1 MMDEADSSGLQ
12 SDAEAAERET
22 VGTACPIVGVGA
34 SAGGVDA
41 LRRLFPNVQSD
52 CGMAFVVVQHL
63 DPARQSALAEVLA
76 RSSALPVVQIENET
90 EVEPNHV
97 YVIPP
102 NASLTIQNGRL
113 LLSTPFGP
121 RGHPSSIDE
130 FFTSLARHQ
139 GENAACVILS
149 GTGSDGTVGL
159 RAIKEGGGLTLAQAE
174 AEYDGMMRSAVATG
188 LVDFVL
194 GVEDI
199 PGTLADYFDHVSRTS
214 NQRREGAVR
223 PDTADRIWQITDLLR
238 SQTGHDFS
246 GYKDRTIVRRVQR
259 RMHVLQIDNISQFI
273 ERLGRDSRE
282 VNLLFQDL
290 LIGVTNFFR
299 DPDAFAALEHE
310 VVPQLFAGKGPDDA
324 VRVWVPGC
332 ATGEEAYSIAILL
345 REFAPKLG
353 AAPKLQ
359 VFATDID
366 DHALDIAR
374 IGRFPPTISNDIS
387 SSRLERYFLRED
399 GTYRIAGDLREICLF
414 STHNLLR
421 DAPFSKLDLIS
432 CRNLLIYLGGD
443 LQGRIIPL
451 FHYALVPNGFLFLG
465 TSENVTRH
473 SRLFSTIDKVH
484 RIFRQRNHLDRRVP
498 EFPLTA
504 PDAARRVTRAP
515 KLRVPAPEPSLKVA
529 AERQLLDRFAPAYV
543 VVNSDGDV
551 LQSSGR
557 TGKYL
562 ELPSGPPETNIFSMA
577 RPGLRLEVRAAL
589 HRATDSGQL
598 AVQTKVSIDTDGGL
612 QPIDLYVQPLRFGTP
627 LETTYMIVLQDLGP
641 ATPLDEAEV
650 LRGGD
655 VEGAGVHHLEAELR
669 ATRERLQT
677 MTEELESSN
686 EELKSSNEEL
696 QSINEELQSSNEE
709 LETSKEELQSVNEEL
724 QTVNAEL
731 NARVE
736 ELSRANNDMSNLL
749 ESTQI
754 ATVFLDRKLM
764 VKGFTPAAKDV
775 FRLVESDAGRPIMHV
790 RPRFESSGLQEDAER
805 VLRTLGTIERP
816 VRSNENDTRY
826 IMRMLPYRNADDV
839 IGGVVMTFTDITRIS
854 AAEARIEELAGDLRA
869 RIDDLE
875 TTLDLIPVGVMITG
889 SGNDILINSY
899 GARLMGIEARQKGLH
914 PVTNAFRLL
923 TDGNEMPKQEHP
935 LIRAARSGE
944 TVSNWQGRLENGRGK
959 GVYVMISAS
968 PLFAENGDVRGAVAA
983 IVDIS
988 PHKQAEAQQQF
999 LLSELQHRVKNTL
1012 ATINALALRML
1023 RTRPSVDEFCE
1034 GFLARL
1040 AAMGRTHDL
1049 LASGAWSGASVRS
1062 LIEAAL
1068 EPYINRNHDNIL
1080 LSGGAVGLRANAAA
1094 TLGMV
1099 LHELATNASKY
1110 GALSLPGG
1118 TVDVSW
1124 ALSDADSVDTRRL
1137 RVTWIERGG
1146 PPVTPPSDS
1155 GFGSAFIRRSVE
1167 YELGGAAT
1175 LDFAPG
1181 GLECILDFPLTGGLE
1196 PPTPEEDV

>member
-1 MMDEADSSGLQ
+1 MMDETDSAGLQ
-12 SDAEAAERET
+12 SEPDAERET
-22 VGTACPIVGVGA
+22 VDTACPIVGIGA
-34 SAGGVDA
+34 SAGGIDA
-41 LRRLFPNVQSD
+41 LRRLFPKVQSE
-52 CGMAFVVVQHL
+52 CRMAFVVVQHL
-63 DPARQSALAEVLA
+63 DPDHKSALAEVLA

-97 YVIPP
+97 FVIPP

-113 LLSTPFGP
+113 VLSKPVKP
-121 RGHPSSIDE
+121 RGQRNSIDE

-149 GTGSDGTVGL
+149 GTGSDGTLGL

-194 GVEDI
+194 KVEDI
-199 PGTLADYFDHVSRTS
+199 PGKLADYFDHVNRTS
-214 NQRREGAVR
+214 SQRRGGAVR
-223 PDTADRIWQITDLLR
+223 PDITDHIGQITQLLR

-259 RMHVLQIDNISQFI
+259 RMHVLQIDNVIQFI
-273 ERLGRDSRE
+273 ERLRGDSRE
-282 VNLLFQDL
+282 VTLLFHDL

-299 DPDAFAALEHE
+299 DPDAFAALERE
-310 VVPQLFAGKGPDDA
+310 VIPQLFTGKGPGDA
-324 VRVWVPGC
+324 IRVWVPGC

-345 REFAPKLG
+345 REFALKNG

-374 IGRFPPTISNDIS
+374 VGRFPTTIANYIS
-387 SSRLERYFLRED
+387 SPRLERYFLRED

-414 STHNLLR
+414 SSHNLLR

-443 LQGRIIPL
+443 LQGRVIPL
-451 FHYALVPNGFLFLG
+451 FHYALIQNGFLFLG
-465 TSENVTRH
+465 PSENVTRH
-473 SRLFSTIDKVH
+473 ARLFSTIDKVH
-484 RIFRQRNHLDRRVP
+484 RIFRRRNHLDRRIP

-504 PDAARRVTRAP
+504 PDAA
-515 KLRVPAPEPSLKVA
+515 LRFPPAPTLRAVAAEPNLKAA

-562 ELPSGPPETNIFSMA
+562 ELPPGTPETNIFSMA
-577 RPGLRLEVRAAL
+577 RPGLRLELRAAL
-589 HRATDSGQL
+589 HRATGSGQL
-598 AVQTKVSIDTDGGL
+598 AVQTRVSVGTDGGL

-627 LETTYMIVLQDLGP
+627 PETTYMIVFQDLGP
-641 ATPLDEAEV
+641 AKPSEGEEV
-650 LRGGD
+650 LRGD
-655 VEGAGVHHLEAELR
+655 DLEGAGMHHLETELR
-669 ATRERLQT
+669 ATKERLQT

-731 NARVE
+731 NIRVE

-754 ATVFLDRKLM
+754 ATVFLDRTLM
-764 VKGFTPAAKDV
+764 VKSFTPAAKDV

-790 RPRFESSGLQEDAER
+790 RARFESSTLQEDAER
-805 VLRTLGTIERP
+805 VLRTLSTIERP
-816 VRSNENDTRY
+816 VHSNENDTRY
-826 IMRMLPYRNADDV
+826 IMRMLPYRTADNV
-839 IGGVVMTFTDITRIS
+839 INGVVMTFTDITRIS
-854 AAEARIEELAGDLRA
+854 AAETRIEELTRDLRA
-869 RIDDLE
+869 RIDELE
-875 TTLDLIPVGVMITG
+875 TILDLIPVGVMITG
-889 SGNDILINSY
+889 SGDEVLINTC
-899 GARLMGIEARQKGLH
+899 GARLMGTEGRQKGLQ
-914 PVTNAFRLL
+914 PITKPFYLL
-923 TDGNEMPKQEHP
+923 ADDNELPKQEHP
-935 LIRAARSGE
+935 LTRAARRGE
-944 TVSNWQGRLENGRGK
+944 TVSNWHGRLENSRGK

-968 PLFAENGDVRGAVAA
+968 PLFAENGAVRGAVAA

-988 PHKQAEAQQQF
+988 SHKQAEAQQLF
-999 LLSELQHRVKNTL
+999 LLSELQHRVKNIL
-1012 ATINALALRML
+1012 ATINALAIRMS
-1023 RTRPSVDEFCE
+1023 RTRPSVEEFCN

-1062 LIEAAL
+1062 LVEAAL
-1068 EPYINRNHDNIL
+1068 EPYTNRDHDNIML
-1080 LSGGAVGLRANAAA
+1080 TGSVVSLRANAAA

-1110 GALSLPGG
+1110 GALSQPGG
-1118 TVDVSW
+1118 AVHVSW
-1124 ALSDADSVDTRRL
+1124 ALSDADLADKQQFRL
-1137 RVTWIERGG
+1137 TWTERGG
-1146 PPVTPPSDS
+1146 PPVTPVGDS
-1155 GFGSAFIRRSVE
+1155 GFGSGFIRRSVE
-1167 YELGGAAT
+1167 YELGGTAS
-1175 LDFAPG
+1175 LHFAPS
-1181 GLECILDFPLTGGLE
+1181 GLECIIEFPLAGGLQT
-1196 PPTPEEDV
+1196 PTPGEAV